1 MIKMTIGGL
10 YEAIEHFKRI
20 DDSVTSVLLELDVM
34 TSTTTQAALNDLIV
48 ELGNRVKDEADIV
61 IDAIDSEKPA
71 TFEDYNTWID
81 DNFTEYSADM
91 YRDTLK
97 KQKK

>member
-1 MIKMTIGGL
+1 MTIGGL

-34 TSTTTQAALNDLIV
+34 ASTTTQAALNGLIV

-61 IDAIDSEKPA
+61 IDAIDSKKPA
-71 TFEDYNTWID
+71 TFEEYNTWIN
-81 DNFTEYSADM
+81 DNFTEYSANM
-91 YRDTLK
+91 YKDTLEE
-97 KQKK
+97 QKK

>member
-1 MIKMTIGGL
+1 MTIGKL
-10 YEAIEHFKRI
+10 YEAIEHSKRI
-20 DDSVTSVLLELDVM
+20 DNSVTSVLLELDVM
-34 TSTTTQAALNDLIV
+34 ASTTTQAALNDLMV

-71 TFEDYNTWID
+71 TFEEYNTWID

>member
-1 MIKMTIGGL
+1 MTIGGL

-34 TSTTTQAALNDLIV
+34 ASTTTQAALNDLVV
-48 ELGNRVKDEADIV
+48 ELGNRVKNEADIV

-71 TFEDYNTWID
+71 TFEEYNTWVE
-81 DNFTEYSADM
+81 DNFTEYSAKM
-91 YRDTLK
+91 YRDTLEE
-97 KQKK
+97 QKK

>member
-1 MIKMTIGGL
+1 MTIGEL
-10 YEAIEHFKRI
+10 YEAIENSKRI

-34 TSTTTQAALNDLIV
+34 ASTTTQAALNDLIV

>member
-1 MIKMTIGGL
+1 MTIGGL

-34 TSTTTQAALNDLIV
+34 ASTTTQAALNDLIV

-61 IDAIDSEKPA
+61 IDTIDSKKPA
-71 TFEDYNTWID
+71 TFEEYNTWIN
-81 DNFTEYSADM
+81 DNFTKYSANM
-91 YRDTLK
+91 YKDTLEE
-97 KQKK
+97 QKK